1 MYYLKQKNYDKFKC
15 IAGDCPENCCSFWQI
30 ITDDESLARY
40 EKMAEDDIRIKEALN
55 VKEKCLRQTNGSCN
69 FLEPDGYCYLQRT
82 YGESALCDTC
92 RIYPRHVEEFENI
105 REYTLTL
112 SCPEA
117 ARMLLTDFAPMDFDQ
132 SEDDQ
137 EEEFEDF
144 DYILYD
150 KLAEARNKIRSCV
163 QDRNTDICKRL
174 DAILA
179 FGKELQ
185 GKLDDDD
192 VFGMDD
198 VGISPAKE
206 YHEIAPETFEPV
218 LEYERLKYISS
229 VMFRLE
235 PLHDDWADILDS
247 LWDNVFSYEGEME
260 KVRAVIERN
269 TVPAEQILMFF
280 IYTYFCGA
288 VYDGWIY
295 SKIAMAVYSTI
306 WIFCMHY
313 SQIGKDGVTEEY
325 ETDSLIKAAWS
336 YARET
341 EHSDI
346 NLDLLEEWFM
356 DNM

>member
-1 MYYLKQKNYDKFKC
+1 MYYLKQKHFDNFKC

-92 RIYPRHVEEFENI
+92 RIYPRHVEEFENV

-117 ARMLLTDFAPMDFDQ
+117 ARMLLTDTDPMDLEE
-132 SEDDQ
+132 SEDDK
-137 EEEFEDF
+137 EEEFEEF

-150 KLAEARNKIRSCV
+150 KLVEARNKIKNIAQNRSI
-163 QDRNTDICKRL
+163 DICMRL
-174 DAILA
+174 DAVLA
-179 FGKELQ
+179 FGRGLQ
-185 GKLDDDD
+185 DMLDDDA
-192 VFGMDD
+192 VFGMDEVSID
-198 VGISPAKE
+198 L
-206 YHEIAPETFEPV
+206 PEGCTDNDSETVESVFEF
-218 LEYERLKYISS
+218 ERLKYLSS
-229 VMFRLE
+229 VLFRLE

-295 SKIAMAVYSTI
+295 SKAAMAVYSTI
-306 WIFCMHY
+306 WTFCMLY
-313 SQIGKDGVTEEY
+313 SQSEKDDGPAN